1 MVSLF
6 DSVTFAHGPAMKNRF
21 MLAPLTN
28 QQSHV
33 DGTLSDDEFRWLTMR
48 AQGGFALT
56 MTCASHVQAVGQGF
70 AGQLGCFG
78 DQHLEGLTRLAAA
91 INKEDSLSFVQLHHA
106 GRRSPKELIGGQPVS
121 SGVDEKMDSRAMTT
135 GEVEEMVEAFIEAA
149 VRSEKAGY
157 HGVELHG
164 AHDYLICQFLN
175 PELNVR
181 TDKYGGSL
189 ENRSRVVFDIIDG
202 IRARCGADLNL
213 AIRLSPERFGM
224 KTSEIVEVYGRL
236 VDSGKVDMI
245 DMSLWDCFK
254 VAVDEDCD
262 GKVLIDIFANLERG
276 ATKLAVA
283 GKLYSAADC
292 QRAVDAGADIVAV
305 GRAAITNHDF
315 PRLAKDP
322 AFAMRSL
329 PVPRATLRAEG
340 LSESFIG
347 YMGNWPG
354 FAEAE

>member
-1 MVSLF
+1 M
-6 DSVTFAHGPAMKNRF
+6 
-21 MLAPLTN
+21 
-28 QQSHV
+28 
-33 DGTLSDDEFRWLTMR
+33 
-48 AQGGFALT
+48 
-56 MTCASHVQAVGQGF
+56 
-70 AGQLGCFG
+70 
-78 DQHLEGLTRLAAA
+78 
-91 INKEDSLSFVQLHHA
+91 
-106 GRRSPKELIGGQPVS
+106 
-121 SGVDEKMDSRAMTT
+121 
-135 GEVEEMVEAFIEAA
+135 
-149 VRSEKAGY
+149 
-157 HGVELHG
+157 
-164 AHDYLICQFLN
+164 
-175 PELNVR
+175 
-181 TDKYGGSL
+181 
-189 ENRSRVVFDIIDG
+189 ENRSRVVFDVIDG
-202 IRARCGADLNL
+202 IRARCSADLNL

-236 VDSGKVDMI
+236 VESGKVDMI

-322 AFAMRSL
+322 TFAMRTL

>member
-1 MVSLF
+1 
-6 DSVTFAHGPAMKNRF
+6 
-21 MLAPLTN
+21 
-28 QQSHV
+28 
-33 DGTLSDDEFRWLTMR
+33 
-48 AQGGFALT
+48 
-56 MTCASHVQAVGQGF
+56 
-70 AGQLGCFG
+70 
-78 DQHLEGLTRLAAA
+78 
-91 INKEDSLSFVQLHHA
+91 
-106 GRRSPKELIGGQPVS
+106 
-121 SGVDEKMDSRAMTT
+121 
-135 GEVEEMVEAFIEAA
+135 
-149 VRSEKAGY
+149 
-157 HGVELHG
+157 
-164 AHDYLICQFLN
+164 
-175 PELNVR
+175 
-181 TDKYGGSL
+181 
-189 ENRSRVVFDIIDG
+189 
-202 IRARCGADLNL
+202 
-213 AIRLSPERFGM
+213 
-224 KTSEIVEVYGRL
+224 
-236 VDSGKVDMI
+236 MI

-322 AFAMRSL
+322 AFAMRTL